1 MRTTALVLLIL
12 AACARAVF
20 ADDTPRDY
28 SQTALF
34 KFARDF
40 VAEQERDKKT
50 FDFREVGAVRIRV
63 PSLGMRILMSYLPL
77 LAPLPGTRL
86 KDLATVPDPF
96 LLTKTDYAARIPPR
110 MSDDEYRRV
119 KDIGNP

>member
-1 MRTTALVLLIL
+1 MRTTALILIL
-12 AACARAVF
+12 AACAPAAF
-20 ADDTPRDY
+20 ADDAPRDF
-28 SQTALF
+28 SHTALM

-50 FDFREVGAVRIRV
+50 FDFHDVGAVRIKV
-63 PSLGMRILMSYLPL
+63 PSLGLRMLMSYLPL

-86 KDLATVPDPF
+86 KDVATVPDPF
-96 LLTKTDYAARIPPR
+96 LLTKTEYAARIPPR

>member
-1 MRTTALVLLIL
+1 MRTTALVLIL
-12 AACARAVF
+12 AACAPAVF

-40 VAEQERDKKT
+40 VKEKELEKNTFNFRD
-50 FDFREVGAVRIRV
+50 VGAVRIKV

-96 LLTKTDYAARIPPR
+96 LLTKTEYAARIPPR
-110 MSDDEYRRV
+110 MADDEYRRV